1 MDLKTVDHLLTT
13 TRAVRK
19 RLDLSRPVPD
29 ELIAECIEIAF
40 QAPTGSNRQGWGF
53 VVVTDPG
60 KKKALG
66 EIYRRVFVNYAQ
78 TPQAEYEEGDRRHDQ
93 QPKVRD
99 SATYLAEHMGEA
111 PALVVACLEG
121 RPPGRGSQAGYYG
134 SILPAAWS
142 FMLAARARG
151 LGTAWTSMHL
161 VHERE
166 AAELLGI
173 PENVTQSVLTP
184 VAYYTGDGFKRAD
197 RLPAGELTHWNTWG
211 SHR

>member
-19 RLDLSRPVPD
+19 RLDFSRPVPD

-40 QAPTGSNRQGWGF
+40 QAPTGSNRQGWSF

-66 EIYRRVFVNYAQ
+66 GIYRRVFENYAQ
-78 TPQAEYEEGDRRHDQ
+78 TPQAEYPEGDRRRDQ

-99 SATYLAEHMGEA
+99 SATYLAEHMHEA
-111 PALVVACLEG
+111 PALVIACLEG
-121 RPPGRGSQAGYYG
+121 KPPARGSQAGYYG
-134 SILPAAWS
+134 SILPAVWS

-166 AAELLGI
+166 CAELLGI
-173 PENVTQSVLTP
+173 PENVTQAVLTP
-184 VAYYTGDGFKRAD
+184 VAYYTGDGFR
-197 RLPAGELTHWNTWG
+197 PANRMPARELTHWNTWG
-211 SHR
+211 AHK